1 MPNLIEIFR
10 GGTHTDMRG
19 TTLAFGE
26 SEIAGIAAAYDPA
39 LSEAPIVIG
48 HPRTDA
54 PAYGWVKS
62 LSARGDRL
70 YAEPDQVDAA
80 FAELVESGRY
90 KKVSACFYRPTAPA
104 NPKPGA
110 YYLRHVGFLGAQP
123 PAVKGLAPVEFAES
137 PEDDLLLVEFADH
150 ESVSLL
156 SRVLS
161 LFRGVRDYIVERDGT
176 EKADAV
182 IPNGVL
188 ESMKEQATVAL
199 VLPPDPEPAYSEE
212 HAMSDDKKTV
222 SPVQPAASPD
232 ELARRVSE
240 LEAREAAFAER
251 QRRAEAETVVTA
263 AVREGRLTP
272 AQSEGLAAFM
282 ANLSESDAVAF
293 SEGGKE
299 LSPVAFM
306 KTFLSRLPVQVE
318 FAEKSAGA
326 DETID
331 GLSPLDAANRAVAY
345 QERMKRDG
353 VVITTTEALSAVKA
367 GKDNGAQ

>member
-1 MPNLIEIFR
+1 ME
-10 GGTHTDMRG
+10 DK
-19 TTLAFGE
+19 TLLE
-26 SEIAGIAAAYDPA
+26 ELLERSPDERMHKRKMDKAYQLMA
-39 LSEAPIVIG
+39 MG
-48 HPRTDA
+48 
-54 PAYGWVKS
+54 
-62 LSARGDRL
+62 
-70 YAEPDQVDAA
+70 
-80 FAELVESGRY
+80 
-90 KKVSACFYRPTAPA
+90 
-104 NPKPGA
+104 
-110 YYLRHVGFLGAQP
+110 LRD
-123 PAVKGLAPVEFAES
+123 E
-137 PEDDLLLVEFADH
+137 
-150 ESVSLL
+150 
-156 SRVLS
+156 
-161 LFRGVRDYIVERDGT
+161 
-176 EKADAV
+176 ADALFDE
-182 IPNGVL
+182 IL
-188 ESMKEQATVAL
+188 AE
-199 VLPPDPEPAYSEE
+199 
-212 HAMSDDKKTV
+212 
-222 SPVQPAASPD
+222 

-282 ANLSESDAVAF
+282 ASLSESDTIAF

>member
-1 MPNLIEIFR
+1 M
-10 GGTHTDMRG
+10 
-19 TTLAFGE
+19 
-26 SEIAGIAAAYDPA
+26 
-39 LSEAPIVIG
+39 
-48 HPRTDA
+48 
-54 PAYGWVKS
+54 
-62 LSARGDRL
+62 
-70 YAEPDQVDAA
+70 
-80 FAELVESGRY
+80 
-90 KKVSACFYRPTAPA
+90 
-104 NPKPGA
+104 
-110 YYLRHVGFLGAQP
+110 
-123 PAVKGLAPVEFAES
+123 
-137 PEDDLLLVEFADH
+137 
-150 ESVSLL
+150 
-156 SRVLS
+156 
-161 LFRGVRDYIVERDGT
+161 
-176 EKADAV
+176 
-182 IPNGVL
+182 
-188 ESMKEQATVAL
+188 AL
-199 VLPPDPEPAYSEE
+199 VLPQDPEPAYSEE
-212 HAMSDDKKTV
+212 NVMSDDKKTV
-222 SPVQPAASPD
+222 QPAASPE

-240 LEAREAAFAER
+240 LEAREVAFAER

-282 ANLSESDAVAF
+282 ASLSESDTIAF

>member
-1 MPNLIEIFR
+1 M
-10 GGTHTDMRG
+10 
-19 TTLAFGE
+19 
-26 SEIAGIAAAYDPA
+26 
-39 LSEAPIVIG
+39 
-48 HPRTDA
+48 DA
-54 PAYGWVKS
+54 
-62 LSARGDRL
+62 
-70 YAEPDQVDAA
+70 
-80 FAELVESGRY
+80 LVERY
-90 KKVSACFYRPTAPA
+90 EGTDVPSRAFSDGGIHEAIMDYEDTVFYEI
-104 NPKPGA
+104 
-110 YYLRHVGFLGAQP
+110 
-123 PAVKGLAPVEFAES
+123 LAE
-137 PEDDLLLVEFADH
+137 
-150 ESVSLL
+150 
-156 SRVLS
+156 
-161 LFRGVRDYIVERDGT
+161 
-176 EKADAV
+176 
-182 IPNGVL
+182 
-188 ESMKEQATVAL
+188 
-199 VLPPDPEPAYSEE
+199 
-212 HAMSDDKKTV
+212 
-222 SPVQPAASPD
+222 

-282 ANLSESDAVAF
+282 ASLSESDTIAF

>member
-1 MPNLIEIFR
+1 MFISYSFLYGF
-10 GGTHTDMRG
+10 
-19 TTLAFGE
+19 
-26 SEIAGIAAAYDPA
+26 
-39 LSEAPIVIG
+39 IV
-48 HPRTDA
+48 T
-54 PAYGWVKS
+54 KS
-62 LSARGDRL
+62 L
-70 YAEPDQVDAA
+70 
-80 FAELVESGRY
+80 
-90 KKVSACFYRPTAPA
+90 
-104 NPKPGA
+104 
-110 YYLRHVGFLGAQP
+110 
-123 PAVKGLAPVEFAES
+123 
-137 PEDDLLLVEFADH
+137 
-150 ESVSLL
+150 
-156 SRVLS
+156 
-161 LFRGVRDYIVERDGT
+161 
-176 EKADAV
+176 
-182 IPNGVL
+182 
-188 ESMKEQATVAL
+188 
-199 VLPPDPEPAYSEE
+199 
-212 HAMSDDKKTV
+212 
-222 SPVQPAASPD
+222 
-232 ELARRVSE
+232 SE

-282 ANLSESDAVAF
+282 ASLSESDTIAF